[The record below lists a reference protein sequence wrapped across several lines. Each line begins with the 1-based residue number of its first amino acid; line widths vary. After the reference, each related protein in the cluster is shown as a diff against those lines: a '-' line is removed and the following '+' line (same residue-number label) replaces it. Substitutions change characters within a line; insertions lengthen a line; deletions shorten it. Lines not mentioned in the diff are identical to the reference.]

1 MIDKAVICRRWQAG
15 ALLMCV
21 WLVGGTARAQATAEI
36 GAEPGAPPAATKDYV
51 IGPGDSLQIFVWRN
65 EELSTTVPVRPDGKI
80 STPLV
85 EDMVAVG
92 KTPSQ
97 LARDIETI
105 LGEFIRSPKVNVIV
119 ATAVSA
125 SSQVRVVGQA
135 VNARA
140 IPYRDGLTVLDV
152 VIDVGGLSEFAAGNR
167 AKLIRKTADGSQQ
180 EIRVRLEDLL
190 EDGDLSQNIAVQPGD
205 VLIIPESRF

>member
-1 MIDKAVICRRWQAG
+1 MIVREVNHRIWLLV
-15 ALLMCV
+15 ALLIP
-21 WLVGGTARAQATAEI
+21 LVLGSAAAMPQVTEEATTIPDGTAVTAQ
-36 GAEPGAPPAATKDYV
+36 DYV

-65 EELSTTVPVRPDGKI
+65 AELSATVPVRPDGKI

-97 LARDIETI
+97 LARDMEAI
-105 LGEFIRSPKVNVIV
+105 LGEYIRSPKVNVIV
-119 ATAVSA
+119 ATALSTT
-125 SSQVRVVGQA
+125 SQVRVVGQA
-135 VNARA
+135 VNPRA
-140 IPYRDGLTVLDV
+140 LPYRDGLTVLDV

-167 AKLIRKTADGSQQ
+167 AKIVRMTADGRQQ
-180 EIRVRLEDLL
+180 DIKVRLEDLL
-190 EDGDLSQNIAVQPGD
+190 EDGDMSQNLAVQPGD